1 MKTKKQFAKN
11 FLSAMYFLAPALAL
25 AQGTGSGTI
34 GGILVIVR
42 QIIEAFIPIIFG
54 LAFIVFL
61 WGMYKYISAADEGG
75 KEEGR
80 NLIIYGIIGLFVMVA
95 VWGLVKVID
104 ETFQIDENE
113 TFQQP
118 GFPGDTL

>member
-11 FLSAMYFLAPALAL
+11 FLAAMYFLAPALAL
-25 AQGTGSGTI
+25 AQETGSGTI

-80 NLIIYGIIGLFVMVA
+80 NLIIYGIIGLFVMLA
-95 VWGLVKVID
+95 AWGLVNVLTN
-104 ETFQIDENE
+104 TFDLDTATPTDI
-113 TFQQP
+113 P
-118 GFPGDTL
+118 GVPGL